1 MSARVARCSSIRLGG
16 TTFVMAIT
24 ATQHMEVPIYVSVP
38 TSPIRGNRKQRR
50 KAVKE
55 LWIAQLG
62 GRCSSCF
69 VTYSCKGRTVRT
81 RDRECYERQTSNLE
95 AHYLGSDRETHKLYT
110 LGKLEVPPETDFG
123 TATVFRGLHK
133 TSLPMCPPMQ
143 GVPRGH
149 TWQGVRSVA
158 TAGGVSIHVKCPV
171 APANG

>member
-62 GRCSSCF
+62 GKCSSCF

-81 RDRECYERQTSNLE
+81 RDRECYEKQTSNLE
-95 AHYLGSDRETHKLYT
+95 AHYLGSDRETHKLYR
-110 LGKLEVPPETDFG
+110 LGKLEVPPETDF
-123 TATVFRGLHK
+123 AAQQRYLEDFIKHL
-133 TSLPMCPPMQ
+133 CPCALLCKPCH
-143 GVPRGH
+143 G
-149 TWQGVRSVA
+149 A
-158 TAGGVSIHVKCPV
+158 IHGKESGQWPQQ
-171 APANG
+171 AAFQFM